1 VHVPFESQLGRWQRS
16 RIRRAA
22 ARDTVRRL
30 RGDLPMQSPRLS
42 SRQRGPIFEL
52 HDDLLRRM
60 LGHLLLL
67 LLISGLV
74 WAEQRYAISTLTQLE
89 HVGHSR
95 RISTS
100 SAPAAEVAG
109 LMPPAQSAAG
119 GVSAAVMDPVAP
131 QLTAPVEVVDAYRET
146 HVLRADETLGEIA
159 ARYGVTLSTLIWSN
173 TLDRGDALMIGQLLR
188 IPRTSGVSH
197 RVTAGDTPAGIAR
210 QYGVDE
216 TVIRTFGPN
225 RIPDDGS
232 LTVGSDI
239 FVPGG
244 RKELSLQQEQS
255 IAVQRATAAAV
266 VIGDETNVR
275 SGPST
280 EHPRVMQVQA
290 GWQVE
295 LRGRYEDWVQI
306 GHGGTIGWTRTD
318 LLQVSAEQVAVLP
331 EKTDFPPPPPRW
343 VWPARGT
350 VTSGFGPRWGSFHN
364 GLDIANRA
372 WTPIVAAS
380 AGRVREAG
388 WCSGYGYCVKI
399 RHPNGIDTVYGHLVD
414 QPPVRAG
421 DNVAAGELIGYM
433 GSTYDRAGG
442 GYSTGVHLHLTLLV
456 NGRAVDPL
464 LYLP

>member
-1 VHVPFESQLGRWQRS
+1 MHVPFESQLGRWQRS
-16 RIRRAA
+16 RNRRAA

-30 RGDLPMQSPRLS
+30 RGDLPMRRPRPTGRPGGLLL
-42 SRQRGPIFEL
+42 EL
-52 HDDLLRRM
+52 NDATVRRL
-60 LGHLLLL
+60 LGHVGLMLMIGG
-67 LLISGLV
+67 LI

-89 HVGHSR
+89 Q
-95 RISTS
+95 ISYNRQVNTT
-100 SAPAAEVAG
+100 SAPAVEVAG
-109 LMPPAQSAAG
+109 LMPPEQSAAG
-119 GVSAAVMDPVAP
+119 GVSAAVVDPVAP
-131 QLTAPVEVVDAYRET
+131 QLTAPVMVVDAYRET
-146 HVLRADETLGEIA
+146 HILRADETLGEIA
-159 ARYGVTLSTLIWSN
+159 ARYGIPLSSLIWSN
-173 TLDRGDALMIGQLLR
+173 TLDRGDALMIGQALR
-188 IPRTSGVSH
+188 IPRTSGLTH
-197 RVTAGDTPAGIAR
+197 RVRAGDTPARIA
-210 QYGVDE
+210 QLYGVDE

-232 LTVGSDI
+232 LIAGNEI

-244 RKELSLQQEQS
+244 RKELPLQQEQN
-255 IAVQRATAAAV
+255 IAVQRATEAAV
-266 VIGDETNVR
+266 VLSDETNVR
-275 SGPST
+275 NGPST

-306 GHGGTIGWTRTD
+306 GHGGTIGWTRAD
-318 LLQVSAEQVAVLP
+318 LLQVSAEQVAALP

-399 RHPNGIDTVYGHLVD
+399 RHPNGIETIYGHMVD
-414 QPPVRAG
+414 QPPVQAG
-421 DNVAAGELIGYM
+421 AQVAAGELIGYM